1 MGALTVGAHNH
12 SERDKN
18 MSRTRTW
25 ISPIVLLAVLAG
37 GCKKGET
44 VAGAP
49 DSTGVTAAATP
60 ADSAA
65 TSQTAELQAQKDS
78 LLGATRS
85 LLAAMASIDS
95 ATSLAGMKAKHK
107 GEPIKSYE
115 ADVRDRTVEALKSLR
130 NTRARLNTI
139 SARVKALGG
148 ENAGLKSQVD
158 EFTRTVAALQSQLGA
173 SQTRADSL
181 VRQLYAANIRIDSLA
196 YRTQQLGYTIDSTA
210 YENHRVFVVSGT
222 ADYLI
227 KHGIVN
233 KVGGSRFP
241 FIVKI
246 GQTIRPAN
254 THPDTTLF
262 RAFDMTSM
270 TTVPVDTTKTYE
282 VISAQDLTGA
292 DRSDA
297 NGRVFHG
304 PIHIT
309 DPKTFWRSSPYLIL
323 LVP

>member
-1 MGALTVGAHNH
+1 
-12 SERDKN
+12 
-18 MSRTRTW
+18 MSRTRNW
-25 ISPIVLLAVLAG
+25 ISPIVALAVLAG
-37 GCKKGET
+37 GCKKAET
-44 VAGAP
+44 SAGTVDTAGVVAVVPA
-49 DSTGVTAAATP
+49 

-65 TSQTAELQAQKDS
+65 ASQTAELQAQKDS
-78 LLGATRS
+78 LIGVTRS
-85 LLAAMASIDS
+85 LLGAMASIDS
-95 ATSLAGMKAKHK
+95 ATSLAGKKATHS

-115 ADVRDRTVEALKSLR
+115 ADVRDRTVAALKSLR
-130 NTRARLNTI
+130 STRARLNTI
-139 SARVKALGG
+139 SARVKSLGG
-148 ENAGLKSQVD
+148 ENADLKAQVD
-158 EFTRTVAALQSQLGA
+158 EFTRTVSALQSQLA
-173 SQTRADSL
+173 TSQTRADSL

-210 YENHRVFVVSGT
+210 YESHRVFVVSGT
-222 ADYLI
+222 ADYLV

-246 GQTIRPAN
+246 GETIRPAN

-262 RAFDMTSM
+262 RAFDMTAL

-282 VISAQDLTGA
+282 VISAQDLSGA

-297 NGRVFHG
+297 KGRVFHG

-309 DPKTFWRSSPYLIL
+309 DPKTFWRPSPYLIL
-323 LVP
+323 LIP